1 MDVPVLRPQEISA
14 IRQKHLLDSRFQNYR
29 AHRPLLA
36 RAVPSP
42 ACICSSEISHELYHP
57 QIDCPLRVCHENMH
71 AVFRVL
77 FIFALGVQHELLE
90 DVIIPC
96 DDAVHNKFNQ

>member
-1 MDVPVLRPQEISA
+1 
-14 IRQKHLLDSRFQNYR
+14 
-29 AHRPLLA
+29 
-36 RAVPSP
+36 
-42 ACICSSEISHELYHP
+42 
-57 QIDCPLRVCHENMH
+57 MH

-96 DDAVHNKFNQ
+96 DDAAHNKFNQRKPKKIIII